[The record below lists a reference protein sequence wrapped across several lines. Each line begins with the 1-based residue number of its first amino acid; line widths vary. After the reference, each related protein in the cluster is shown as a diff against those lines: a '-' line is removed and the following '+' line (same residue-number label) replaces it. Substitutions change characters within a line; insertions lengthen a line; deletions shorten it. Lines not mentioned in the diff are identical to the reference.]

1 MADRALVNAVSVRLE
16 VAPTETPVDTL
27 RGLLATTQDP
37 LTKYLAAQ
45 SLTRHYRYLQK
56 ARHATFYARIAL
68 TIAPRARI
76 GAGHYLLGVALLAQS
91 EPREAL
97 PHFHD
102 ACDIWMHDEAP
113 IELAWGAIAYANA
126 LLGCRTAAR
135 SFVESASP
143 VDTRFPLY
151 HGSLHLNSGFT
162 YLELREP
169 ERAYAQGS
177 LALASVTTAPS
188 HGHKNALYLL
198 GESASLLDRSDEA
211 RLYFDTLCRTY
222 YPSLRFTDLLLA
234 IRTSELVNWLA

>member
-1 MADRALVNAVSVRLE
+1 MSAISGRHRVS
-16 VAPTETPVDTL
+16 
-27 RGLLATTQDP
+27 
-37 LTKYLAAQ
+37 
-45 SLTRHYRYLQK
+45 QK
-56 ARHATFYARIAL
+56 ARHAKTFYARIAL
-68 TIAPRARI
+68 AIAPRARI

-135 SFVESASP
+135 SFVESATP

-151 HGSLHLNSGFT
+151 HGSLHLNIGFT

-169 ERAYAQGS
+169 ERAHAQGS
-177 LALASVTTAPS
+177 LALASARAPS

-211 RLYFDTLCRTY
+211 HLYFDTLCRTY